1 MLELSKVFVL
11 IWVIDIFN
19 LIVCIGF
26 CSVVMIIDI
35 LGIFKSMVYLLFNEF
50 RCQCFFS
57 FDYQEN
63 FCLWI
68 RLVEFFGY
76 VLSKMDFWEL
86 V

>member
-50 RCQCFFS
+50 RC
-57 FDYQEN
+57 
-63 FCLWI
+63 
-68 RLVEFFGY
+68 
-76 VLSKMDFWEL
+76 
-86 V
+86 